1 MKKNISDE
9 RKRENRKLTVIFS
22 LMFTGIVLAITGNVV
37 LSKKMQDSEK
47 EKQVKLSSNFEFV
60 SALATSDVNMET
72 NGKKI
77 SYFVDLD
84 FNNDGVTDKT
94 IALVDNV
101 KYVSG
106 NRLAKMSKVKKGSKL
121 VFECNLDTHLKV
133 YPIEEKT
140 YPEIVVDLISGTSA
154 VGLVDNLVVI
164 NGEIVADARKENN
177 KEFLD
182 YLDGVLPGE
191 KSLALKDKKIDN
203 EIFERFY
210 DTNLKAR

>member
-9 RKRENRKLTVIFS
+9 RKRENRQLAVIFS
-22 LMFTGIVLAITGNVV
+22 LMFAGIVLAVTGNVV

-133 YPIEEKT
+133 YPIEEKA

-154 VGLVDNLVVI
+154 VGLIDNLVVI

-191 KSLALKDKKIDN
+191 KSLALKDKKIDD

-210 DTNLKAR
+210 NTNLKAR

>member
-9 RKRENRKLTVIFS
+9 RKRENRKLAVIFS
-22 LMFTGIVLAITGNVV
+22 LMFAGIVLAVTGNVV

>member
-1 MKKNISDE
+1 MKKIISDE
-9 RKRENRKLTVIFS
+9 RKRENRKLAVIFS
-22 LMFTGIVLAITGNVV
+22 LMFAGILLALSESVV

-72 NGKKI
+72 NGKKV

-84 FNNDGVTDKT
+84 FNNDGITDKT
-94 IALVDNV
+94 IPLVDNV

-106 NRLAKMSKVKKGSKL
+106 NRLAKMSKVKKGSQL
-121 VFECNLDTHLKV
+121 IFECNLDTHIKV
-133 YPIEEKT
+133 YPIEEKV

-164 NGEIVADARKENN
+164 DGEIVADARKENN

-182 YLDGVLPGE
+182 YLNGILPGE
-191 KSLALKDKKIDN
+191 KSFALKDKKIDN

-210 DTNLKAR
+210 NTNLKAR